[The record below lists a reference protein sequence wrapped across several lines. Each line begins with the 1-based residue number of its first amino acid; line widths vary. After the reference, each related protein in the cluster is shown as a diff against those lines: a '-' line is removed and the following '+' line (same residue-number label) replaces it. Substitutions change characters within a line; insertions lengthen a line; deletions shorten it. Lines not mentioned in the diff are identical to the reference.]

1 MRTNIVIDDQLM
13 AQAREMT
20 GLQTKKDVV
29 DHALRLLIR
38 LEHQARLREV
48 RGKVRWTAS
57 ETGAA
62 DPSAKP
68 TPAASDATPS

>member
-57 ETGAA
+57 EA
-62 DPSAKP
+62 DAGDADAKP
-68 TPAASDATPS
+68 ATTSSDATPS